1 MWRDLRRIITFS
13 SLAYP
18 HLNLEEVIKRVVKFD
33 LSTVEVRVSSDG
45 IHLRPSD
52 DPGRV
57 AKLLR
62 DYNVSI
68 VLLSSYVRTRDP
80 DTSEGSAE
88 ISLFNKI
95 SDLAY
100 RLDTSRIRILASYVD
115 NIDKSIDIARRFLD
129 KISRIALDKGLR
141 ILFETHD
148 YFAEISNL
156 RYLIELVSEY
166 DFTGILYDP
175 ANMLMRDQDFN
186 QSLELVKNYT
196 YHIHIKDFK
205 KINGEVIYTRPG
217 EGLLPICQVV
227 KKMINLDREIYFS
240 VEWEKLWRQDL
251 EDPDIIIPLYID
263 YLRRCL

>member
-1 MWRDLRRIITFS
+1 MRRDLRRIITFS

-18 HLNLEEVIKRVVKFD
+18 HLNLEEVIKRVIRFD
-33 LSTVEVRVSSDG
+33 LRTVEVRASNDG

-52 DPGRV
+52 DPSKV

-68 VLLSSYVRTRDP
+68 ALLSSYVRTRDP

-88 ISLFNKI
+88 INLFNNI

-100 RLDTSRIRILASYVD
+100 RLEISRIRILANYVD
-115 NIDKSIDIARRFLD
+115 NINKSIDIARKFLD
-129 KISRIALDKGLR
+129 RISRVASDKGLR
-141 ILFETHD
+141 VLFETHD

-156 RYLIELVSEY
+156 KYLIELVRDY

-175 ANMLMRDQDFN
+175 ANMLMRDQEFN
-186 QSLELVKNYT
+186 QSLKLVKNYT

-205 KINGEVIYTRPG
+205 KINDRVIYTRPG
-217 EGLLPICQVV
+217 EGSLPICLLV
-227 KKMINLDREIYFS
+227 KEMINLDKEIYFS
-240 VEWEKLWRQDL
+240 VEWEKMWRQDL
-251 EDPDIIIPLYID
+251 EDPDIIIPLYIN